1 MADMPLFDAIAK
13 RRSVRSFT
21 DANIDAGTVNALLTA
36 AVQAPTAM
44 HEEAWSFLIIQ
55 DRKLLADLSAD
66 AKKLL
71 MAEAQSSH
79 AAHAAHV
86 IDLVGNP
93 DFNIFYNAGTLIV
106 ICGKPMGPFVAA
118 DCWLAA
124 ENLLL
129 AACARGLGSCV
140 IGFAVNVLNRPEWK
154 SRLGLKADMTA
165 YAPIIVGVPTAT
177 PPPVA
182 RKKPEI
188 IAWLK
193 GDGQKS

>member
-1 MADMPLFDAIAK
+1 MADMPLNDAIAK

-21 DANIDAGTVNALLTA
+21 DTKIDADTIHALLAA

-44 HEEAWSFLIIQ
+44 HEEPWEFLIIQ
-55 DRKLLADLSAD
+55 DRKLLGDLSVD

-71 MAEAQSSH
+71 MAETQTLAH
-79 AAHAAHV
+79 GAHALHL
-86 IDLVGNP
+86 IRDP

-106 ICGKPMGPFVAA
+106 ICGKPMGPFVVA

-140 IGFAVNVLNRPEWK
+140 IGFSVNILNRPEWK
-154 SRLGLKADMTA
+154 SRLGIKADMTA
-165 YAPIIVGVPTAT
+165 YAPIIVGVPDGH

-188 IAWLK
+188 LAWLK
-193 GDGQKS
+193 GDSH